1 MCTGT
6 FKREPVSAAASEII
20 AKRSW
25 SLMGYIVGHTASGII
40 DDTMMPWLVQ
50 SLGDPL
56 HVHVAECEL
65 RASVALFV
73 KGSEY
78 VGVALEFSFLN
89 KSIPQ
94 LSVVC
99 LSFTFVCACR
109 SGR

>member
-1 MCTGT
+1 MDG
-6 FKREPVSAAASEII
+6 
-20 AKRSW
+20 AKPWRSFQTLD
-25 SLMGYIVGHTASGII
+25 STCCFGVC
-40 DDTMMPWLVQ
+40 DVCVNV
-50 SLGDPL
+50 